1 MWKKISLKSVKE
13 MLKYRQGIDNIKRVT
28 TFANVLIQIQHKASK
43 YQIRKVEV
51 MNSVLYI
58 KFMSNDSG

>member
-1 MWKKISLKSVKE
+1 
-13 MLKYRQGIDNIKRVT
+13 MLKYSKGLDNIKT
-28 TFANVLIQIQHKASK
+28 SLTFANVLIQTQHKASK